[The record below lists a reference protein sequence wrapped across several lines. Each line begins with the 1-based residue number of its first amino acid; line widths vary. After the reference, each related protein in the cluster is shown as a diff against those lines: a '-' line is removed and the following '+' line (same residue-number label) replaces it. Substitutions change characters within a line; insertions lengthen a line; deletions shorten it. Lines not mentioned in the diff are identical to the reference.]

1 MVAGSAPGEESA
13 SGKLCSLLSFHTIK
27 EARKSKIIK
36 ITQIHIRTSQS
47 AGAGAEGHA
56 GCGKDLEQ
64 DEREREKSNI
74 SSFNTRSEKLVA
86 AKAAAAPSR

>member
-13 SGKLCSLLSFHTIK
+13 SGKLCSLLSVCSTFNTIK

-64 DEREREKSNI
+64 DEREREKKVTSAA
-74 SSFNTRSEKLVA
+74 STPDQRS
-86 AKAAAAPSR
+86 